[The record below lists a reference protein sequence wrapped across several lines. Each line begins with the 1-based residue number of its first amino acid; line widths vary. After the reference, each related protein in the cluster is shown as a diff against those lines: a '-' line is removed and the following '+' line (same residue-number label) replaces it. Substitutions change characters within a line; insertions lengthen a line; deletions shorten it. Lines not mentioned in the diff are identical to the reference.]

1 MKNEIEFKF
10 GDYAIIEQKRHGVPN
25 EMFVHKVVGQ
35 LRSNTWVDVPVR
47 VPATET
53 LHGEME
59 DICLCIC
66 CGIDETEVRRYRVKD
81 MRRHSPVSLVA
92 DEKRGS
98 TITLQAV
105 NELIAS
111 LESAGEL
118 SIREQK
124 FLKLAKEFKQLAAE
138 NVALKAGASYFSYG
152 SEHNFEWHKTAKEA
166 VEAAEAAIDD
176 YRGDAC
182 DGWSEEVDSICWGI
196 IMQSSTKV
204 GERPRNEDDRC
215 DPAIDTVCDYALL
228 PNIETPATDT
238 YLARIKADGVAE
250 REKAITFTAA
260 KKRTQDG
267 VALIAIGKP
276 YKIHNDDVIGEFFI
290 GERGRYGVITMGRL
304 DYFTMS
310 DEYAWEFSLREGAD
324 K

>member
-35 LRSNTWVDVPVR
+35 LRSNTWVDVPVS

-105 NELIAS
+105 NELIRS

-124 FLKLAKEFKQLAAE
+124 FLKLAKAFKQLAAE
-138 NVALKAGASYFSYG
+138 NVELKSFGGTLHEIKSSLVG
-152 SEHNFEWHKTAKEA
+152 GGHGHMAKADMQAQSA
-166 VEAAEAAIDD
+166 VMDVIF
-176 YRGDAC
+176 DAF
-182 DGWSEEVDSICWGI
+182 D
-196 IMQSSTKV
+196 
-204 GERPRNEDDRC
+204 
-215 DPAIDTVCDYALL
+215 A
-228 PNIETPATDT
+228 IETPATDRIV
-238 YLARIKADGVAE
+238 AGIKADGRAE
-250 REKAITFTAA
+250 GINFAASRLAAAFNHGFVDKPMAEVGDVVRMILTAKEDLA
-260 KKRTQDG
+260 NDPVLAADG
-267 VALIAIGKP
+267 LSG
-276 YKIHNDDVIGEFFI
+276 
-290 GERGRYGVITMGRL
+290 
-304 DYFTMS
+304 
-310 DEYAWEFSLREGAD
+310 EYAEKSLAEWEAELREGAD